1 MKNKKKGV
9 RQQHSKEFKI
19 EAVRLAEGRSVAE
32 VARSLGINDKQ
43 LYRWRQMFAAEGSG
57 AFRGAGKR
65 TALEEE
71 NYQLR
76 LENQRLKLEQEIL
89 KKAAAYFAKHLG

>member
-9 RQQHSKEFKI
+9 RQQHSKEFKL
-19 EAVRLAEGRSVAE
+19 EAVLLAEGRSVAE
-32 VARSLGINDKQ
+32 VARSLGISDKQ
-43 LYRWRQMFAAEGSG
+43 IYRWRRSLAMEGAD

-71 NYQLR
+71 NYRLR
-76 LENQRLKLEQEIL
+76 VENQRLKLEQEIL